1 MTIKTFRNIRVPDE
15 LPSKADLVV
24 VSLSAESRCTNVVS
38 KAAPTAGVRLAV
50 VEQESVLPSFCACD
64 ETLRGLNFSAINDN
78 VLEATL
84 ATGFAAFEKEQLD
97 AVIDI
102 SCMSREVMARLFTWL
117 LYMRPRAEL
126 NLYVCYSL
134 AEFSPPPATV
144 SPNEYIAPVASQF
157 AGWPAASQPTSLVV
171 GLGYEPH
178 KAEGAAEFLDASEQW
193 LFIPNSPIEQF
204 RVEVEK
210 NNEGL
215 VERARRSNRLVEY
228 QVDDPSATY
237 GQLEFLVSDLSR
249 RSNPVLLPFGPKLF
263 FAIGLL
269 QCHEHSQAGVWAVSG
284 ERVGTEVDRRPSG
297 CIIGFHAKVL

>member
-1 MTIKTFRNIRVPDE
+1 MTIKTFRNIRVSDE
-15 LPSKADLVV
+15 LPLEADLVV
-24 VSLSAESRCTNVVS
+24 VSLSAESRCINVVS
-38 KAAPTAGVRLAV
+38 KAAPTANVCLAV
-50 VEQESVLPSFCACD
+50 VEQESVLPSFYAC
-64 ETLRGLNFSAINDN
+64 EQTLRELKFSTIKENM
-78 VLEATL
+78 LEATL
-84 ATGFAAFEKEQLD
+84 EAGLSSFEKRHLD

-102 SCMSREVMARLFTWL
+102 SSMSREVMARLFTWL
-117 LYMRPRAEL
+117 LCMLPDVEL

-134 AEFSPPPATV
+134 AEFSVPPDTV
-144 SPNEYIAPVASQF
+144 SPNEYIAPVGSQF
-157 AGWPAASQPTSLVV
+157 AGWPAASQPTSVVV

-178 KAEGAAEFLDASEQW
+178 KAEGAVEFLDASEQW

-263 FAIGLL
+263 FALALL

-284 ERVGTEVDRRPSG
+284 ERIGATVDRRPSG
-297 CIIGFHAKVL
+297 CVIGFHATLQ